1 MSQHRVKKTTLGK
14 DTQHRQA
21 FLRNGLRN
29 LVLHGQIKTTKAKA
43 KELKRW
49 ADKLIYRAQKDTPAD
64 RRKLHRFFGKRDI
77 VNTLVERVAPLFTER
92 HSGFTRIKPYGIR
105 RGDNTKLVILEL
117 IKKPKELGSL
127 KNPKSKYS
135 QKK

>member
-1 MSQHRVKKTTLGK
+1 MSQHQVKKTTLGK

-29 LVLHGQIKTTKAKA
+29 LITHGQIKTTKAKA

-49 ADKLIYRAQKDTPAD
+49 ADKLIYRAQTDTPAS
-64 RRKLHRFFGKRDI
+64 RRQLHRFFGKRDI
-77 VNTLVERVAPLFTER
+77 VNTLVERIAPLFKKR

-105 RGDNTKLVILEL
+105 RGDNTKLVVLEL
-117 IKKPKELGSL
+117 IKKPEVLGTL
-127 KNPKSKYS
+127 KNPN
-135 QKK
+135 QKKRK

>member
-1 MSQHRVKKTTLGK
+1 MSRHRVKKTILSK

-29 LVLHGQIKTTKAKA
+29 LITHGQIKTTEAKA

-49 ADKLIYRAQKDTPAD
+49 ADKLIYRAQKGTTAD
-64 RRKLHRFFGKRDI
+64 RRQLHRFFGKRDV
-77 VNTLVERVAPLFTER
+77 VNTLVERIAPLFPKR
-92 HSGFTRIKPYGIR
+92 KSGFTRIKPFGIR

-117 IKKPKELGSL
+117 INKPKEIGSL
-127 KNPKSKYS
+127 KNPKPT
-135 QKK
+135 QK